1 MRYNGGSFHKGDTIM
16 LNMFLLLILTLLFS
30 WQSLFARKYTENYAG
45 PNAADASNIYNI
57 VYGSVIALLT
67 LALAGFRYAP
77 SLPTLLLG
85 LINAGML
92 ITYNMSLVKGSI
104 LGPYSFL
111 MLCPLSGGI
120 LVPMVW
126 NMLFMGERLSLM
138 QILGIVLLLAA
149 IVIMNLSGLSFKGE
163 KPKKSFFVFCAVLFL
178 ANGFY
183 NQLMNVQQAVMQ
195 GAQREEMIVTTFA
208 VSAIAVA
215 IGMLRRPSDLK
226 KGFKMGKKAAIC
238 AAIACIVATT
248 AANLMVYLL
257 SAMESATILF
267 AIDNGGVMLLSA
279 LYSIV
284 LFKEKATPSQLTG
297 MALSVLSIVLLSI

>member
-1 MRYNGGSFHKGDTIM
+1 M
-16 LNMFLLLILTLLFS
+16 LNGILIVVLTLLFS
-30 WQSLFARKYTENYAG
+30 WQSFFARKYTESYAG

-67 LALAGFRYAP
+67 LLLAGFRYTP

-85 LINAGML
+85 LVNAAML
-92 ITYNMSLVKGSI
+92 ITYNMSLVKGSV

-120 LVPMVW
+120 LVPMIY

-138 QILGIVLLLAA
+138 QISGIVILLAA

-163 KPKKSFFVFCAVLFL
+163 KPQKSFFIFCAVLFL

-183 NQLMNVQQAVMQ
+183 NQLMNIQQSVMN

-208 VSAIAVA
+208 ASAIAVL
-215 IGMLRRPSDLK
+215 IGMLRRPADLK
-226 KGFKMGKKAAIC
+226 TGFRMGKKAALY
-238 AAIACIVATT
+238 AGIACVVATT
-248 AANLMVYLL
+248 AANLMVYLI
-257 SAMESATILF
+257 SAMDSATILF

-279 LYSIV
+279 VYSI
-284 LFKEKATPSQLTG
+284 LFFKEKATPSQLTG

>member
-1 MRYNGGSFHKGDTIM
+1 
-16 LNMFLLLILTLLFS
+16 MFLLIILTFLFS
-30 WQSLFARKYTENYAG
+30 WQSLLARKYTESYAG

-67 LALAGFRYAP
+67 LCLAGFRYMP
-77 SLPTLLLG
+77 SLPTLALG
-85 LINAGML
+85 LVNAAML
-92 ITYNMSLVKGSI
+92 IIYNQSLVKGSI

-120 LVPMVW
+120 LVPMIY
-126 NMLFMGERLSLM
+126 NMLFMGERLSLL
-138 QILGIVLLLAA
+138 QIIGIFILLAA

-163 KPKKSFFVFCAVLFL
+163 KPKKSFFIFCAALFL

-183 NQLMNVQQAVMQ
+183 NQLMNIQQAVMD

-208 VSAIAVA
+208 VSAIAVCVS
-215 IGMLRRPSDLK
+215 MLRRPADLK
-226 KGFKMGKKAAIC
+226 KGFRMGKKAAIFAAC
-238 AAIACIVATT
+238 ACVVATT

-257 SAMESATILF
+257 SAMDSATILF

-279 LYSIV
+279 VYSIV
-284 LFKEKATPSQLTG
+284 FFKEKATPSQLTG